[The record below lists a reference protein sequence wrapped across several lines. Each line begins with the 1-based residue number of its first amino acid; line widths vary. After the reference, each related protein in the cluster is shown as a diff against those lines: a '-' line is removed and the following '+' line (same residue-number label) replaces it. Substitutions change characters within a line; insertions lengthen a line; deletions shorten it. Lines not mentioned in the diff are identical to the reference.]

1 MTQKMIEFLLKYAN
15 PSIVYRIKCEILQ
28 NISKE
33 DGLSKEAALNV
44 YHGIF
49 KTECGKKI
57 CKEMFG
63 IC

>member
-1 MTQKMIEFLLKYAN
+1 MTQKMIEFLLKNAN

-33 DGLSKEAALNV
+33 DGLSKEPALNV
-44 YHGIF
+44 EHGVC
-49 KTECGKKI
+49 KTGCGKKI
-57 CKEMFG
+57 CQEMFG